1 MYKKCGCSAVYRNFN
16 ILVNLIIFNSC
27 LYIAKV
33 RFPTSIYKNE
43 KIIITMA
50 NEKKTQSS
58 VEEPKKTLFF
68 GWTNIKW
75 FFKEIMN
82 VYSSKPSYFSKKRLE
97 SGVAFIIA
105 QWGMIFFLLQKY
117 QTLTMGE
124 FLLWAA
130 AEFAVSGYII
140 NKIQKEKESQS
151 TDETN

>member
-1 MYKKCGCSAVYRNFN
+1 
-16 ILVNLIIFNSC
+16 
-27 LYIAKV
+27 
-33 RFPTSIYKNE
+33 
-43 KIIITMA
+43 MA

-58 VEEPKKTLFF
+58 VEEPKKKWFF
-68 GWTNIKW
+68 GWENIKW
-75 FFKEIMN
+75 FCKEIMN

-117 QTLTMGE
+117 PTLTMGE

-140 NKIQKEKESQS
+140 NKIQKEKESQAS